1 MIGTR
6 NSVHDDPRTL
16 VVAAGDSIAP
26 QKTVLQKG
34 LKQLGDGVPW
44 DGRKRKKTTARSQNR
59 EFHASHSSV
68 WTVDRKSVEGETIDI
83 GLPRNLPEP
92 HPENS
97 DIRFHLHQAR
107 P

>member
-1 MIGTR
+1 MTIF
-6 NSVHDDPRTL
+6 
-16 VVAAGDSIAP
+16 AP
-26 QKTVLQKG
+26 SWWLQETTSPHKNTVLQKV

-44 DGRKRKKTTARSQNR
+44 DGRKRKKTTAR

-68 WTVDRKSVEGETIDI
+68 WTVDRKSAEGETIDI